1 MAGKDKKKG
10 LTYEDAGVSID
21 TMDIGIGD
29 SKEAIRSTFRPEVL
43 SDIGQFGGL
52 FALDKSK
59 YDEPVLVSSTD
70 SVGTKLKVAFMAN
83 RHDSVGADIVGHC
96 GNDILVLGAE
106 PLFFLDYLGTSKLDP
121 NVMKQLLEGIAKGC
135 KEAGC
140 ALIGGETAE
149 LPSFYQEGEY
159 DLVGAIVGVV
169 EKSKI
174 ITGERMAVGDD
185 IIGLASVGLHT
196 NGYSLARK
204 IIFEVCGY
212 KHDDYISELGATIA
226 DELLKPHKSYV
237 KSILN
242 VLGKFN
248 SDDFVVKGLA
258 HITGGGLRDNVP
270 RILPE
275 NCCASIKKG
284 SWDMPTVFPFLQEK
298 GDVDEMEMYRVFN
311 MGVGMVAVVSPKFTD
326 GIMAELRL
334 GGEKVF
340 KIGKIVEGEKKVLFT
355 D

>member
-1 MAGKDKKKG
+1 MADQNKK

-21 TMDIGIGD
+21 TMDIGIND

-59 YDEPVLVSSTD
+59 YNEPVLVSSTD
-70 SVGTKLKVAFMAN
+70 SVGTKLKVAFMTN
-83 RHDSVGADIVGHC
+83 RHNSVGKDIVAHC
-96 GNDILVLGAE
+96 SNDILVLGAE
-106 PLFFLDYLGTSKLDP
+106 PLFFLDYLGTSKLNP
-121 NVMKQLLEGIAKGC
+121 TVMKQLLEGIANGC

-169 EKSKI
+169 EKAKI
-174 ITGERMAVGDD
+174 ITGEKIKQGDD

-212 KHDDYISELGATIA
+212 KPDDYIPELDATIA
-226 DELLKPHKSYV
+226 DALLMPHKSYV
-237 KSILN
+237 RSILN
-242 VLGKFN
+242 AISKFN
-248 SDDFVVKGLA
+248 SSDFVIKGLA

-275 NCCASIKKG
+275 NCCASIKKD
-284 SWDMPTVFPFLQEK
+284 SWDMLPIFPFMQEK
-298 GDVDEMEMYRVFN
+298 GNVDESEMYRIFN
-311 MGVGMVAVVSPKFTD
+311 MGIGMVAVVSTEYTD
-326 GIMAELRL
+326 QIIDELKSS
-334 GGEKVF
+334 GEKVY
-340 KIGKIVEGEKKVLFT
+340 KIGKIIEGEKKVLFS
-355 D
+355 